1 MEEVL
6 KRVTTDWEMHW
17 VEGADH
23 SFHVLKS
30 SGKTDAQVLAE
41 IGDAAQAWVT
51 TQAQIVV
58 ILYHQPAK

>member
-6 KRVTTDWEMHW
+6 KRVKTDWKMHW

-30 SGKTDAQVLAE
+30 SGKTDALVLIEIANAAE
-41 IGDAAQAWVT
+41 AWAAR
-51 TQAQIVV
+51 I
-58 ILYHQPAK
+58 K

>member
-1 MEEVL
+1 
-6 KRVTTDWEMHW
+6 MHW

-51 TQAQIVV
+51 R
-58 ILYHQPAK
+58 LKPS